1 MRYFTHWQEA
11 RKEVIKKPKA
21 LKKLFVFIK
30 KEFYHV
36 FRDKRTLLIMF
47 GLPFVQILLFGY
59 ALTSEVKN
67 AKIVVMDLAQ
77 DRISQSLVEKISAT
91 PNFIV
96 RQDMIPQAELD
107 AEFKK
112 GETKAIIIIPQNFEN
127 DLNNTHKANIQV
139 LADATEPNIAKTIV
153 QYVQSIVGL
162 QMKEINQFKTQGQVI
177 QPEIRMLFNEEMN
190 GSISFV
196 PGVLA
201 MVLMI
206 ISTALTS
213 VAVVRE
219 KELGTMEILL
229 VSPFHPLMVLFA
241 KAIPYLVLSL
251 VNFTFIIFLSIT
263 ILNVP
268 FLGNWFL
275 LFVESLL
282 FILTSLAFGLMISNI
297 AKTQQQALLI
307 SMMGLLLP
315 TIIFTGFIFPIENM
329 PIPLQVISNL
339 VPAKWYYFIV
349 KKVMLKGLEFSYV
362 WKESLVLI
370 AMTIVLLTIALKKFK
385 IRLS

>member
-1 MRYFTHWQEA
+1 M
-11 RKEVIKKPKA
+11 
-21 LKKLFVFIK
+21 KKLFVFIR

-36 FRDKRTLLIMF
+36 FRDRRTLLIMF
-47 GLPFVQILLFGY
+47 GLPLVQILLFGY

-67 AKIVVMDLAQ
+67 ARIVVMDLAK
-77 DRISQSLVEKISAT
+77 DEMSKEVVEKISAT

-96 RQDMIPQAELD
+96 EQRIIPQSKLD

-112 GETKAIIIIPQNFEN
+112 GHTKAIVIIPQNFEYT
-127 DLNNTHKANIQV
+127 LMNTKKASIQV
-139 LADATEPNIAKTIV
+139 LADATEPNIAKTII
-153 QYVQSIVGL
+153 QYVEAVVGL
-162 QMKEINQFKTQGQVI
+162 KMKEENMFASQGQII

-201 MVLMI
+201 MILMI

-213 VAVVRE
+213 VAVVKE

-229 VSPFHPLMVLFA
+229 VSPFEPLMVLVA
-241 KAIPYLVLSL
+241 KAVPYLVLSVL
-251 VNFTFIIFLSIT
+251 NLGFILILSIN
-263 ILNVP
+263 LLEVP
-268 FLGNWFL
+268 FLGSSWL
-275 LFVESLL
+275 LLLESLL
-282 FILTSLAFGLMISNI
+282 FILTSLAFGLVISNI

-329 PIPLQVISNL
+329 PKPLQMISNL

-349 KKVMLKGLEFSYV
+349 RKVMLKGLGFAFV
-362 WKESLVLI
+362 WKETLI
-370 AMTIVLLTIALKKFK
+370 LLTMTIVLLIVAVKRFK
-385 IRLS
+385 IRL